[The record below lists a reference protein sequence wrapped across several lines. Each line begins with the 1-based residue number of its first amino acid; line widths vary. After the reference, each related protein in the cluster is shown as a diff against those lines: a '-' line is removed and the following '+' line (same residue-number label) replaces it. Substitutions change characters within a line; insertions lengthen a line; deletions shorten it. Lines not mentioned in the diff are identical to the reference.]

1 MTAAQA
7 RAKAHSIKVEA
18 NKDQYEK
25 VMKMITSAV
34 SAGRFDLTYYDK
46 LGPNVRQQLY
56 TEGYTVKDVV
66 TGLNEAGV
74 EITW

>member
-7 RAKAHSIKVEA
+7 RAKANDIKLA
-18 NKDQYEK
+18 AHKNQYEIVK
-25 VMKMITSAV
+25 KHISSAV